1 MAVTSAKGERLG
13 NVIRT
18 GSETF
23 VVEKGVFFPKD
34 YELRYDHITSLE
46 GEQIGYSLSDTDSR
60 FGSLAETVRASTA
73 AAATTARAVPPAPP
87 ARATAPTS
95 IGASRKDDVRIPLM
109 EEEIGIEKVSRE
121 TGHVRIHKTVKTEEK
136 HFSVPVTRE
145 DVVIERVSA
154 SEDDARLSPELEFK
168 EQTLDLPLHEED
180 VQVTKRARVREQ
192 IVVHPVVQAIEKEA
206 SASLRHE
213 EAEIEDTR
221 GPTSRDID
229 GSSVTRPGFGAPD
242 QQLNG
247 VGEGSVIGHTS
258 TDGCRKQP
266 PGTDRE
272 GQNLTCRAGASHQ
285 GALIVEHVDEAAC
298 RRNRRCLA
306 DAQNLG
312 AV

>member
-1 MAVTSAKGERLG
+1 MAVTSTKGERLG

-60 FGSLAETVRASTA
+60 FGSLAETVRAGTAASAA
-73 AAATTARAVPPAPP
+73 AAATAARSVPAAPP
-87 ARATAPTS
+87 ARATAPAS
-95 IGASRKDDVRIPLM
+95 IGTSRRDDVRIPLM

-154 SEDDARLSPELEFK
+154 SEDDARFSPELEFA
-168 EQTLDLPLHEED
+168 EQTLDIPLHEED
-180 VQVTKRARVREQ
+180 VQVTKRTRVREQ
-192 IVVHPVVQAIEKEA
+192 IVVHPVVQALEKEA

-221 GPTSRDID
+221 GRTSRDID
-229 GSSVTRPGFGAPD
+229 GSATRPGFDAP
-242 QQLNG
+242 
-247 VGEGSVIGHTS
+247 GS
-258 TDGCRKQP
+258 R
-266 PGTDRE
+266 
-272 GQNLTCRAGASHQ
+272 
-285 GALIVEHVDEAAC
+285 
-298 RRNRRCLA
+298 
-306 DAQNLG
+306 
-312 AV
+312 